1 MVFKI
6 LLFICIIYLGFFF
19 WKTQTYQMLPRHPEE
34 QFKRCK
40 EIEVKPIFFFIKNKM
55 LS

>member
-1 MVFKI
+1 MAIKANGFQN
-6 LLFICIIYLGFFF
+6 FAIYMYNIFRFFF

-40 EIEVKPIFFFIKNKM
+40 ETEVKPIFF
-55 LS
+55 L